1 MRNIY
6 NFRQHVLLQ
15 DSIITMIRPRIFTRS
30 WGIEVYGDE
39 QEACNVGKDIK
50 YSMCNSFYNHI
61 EEETIF

>member
-1 MRNIY
+1 M
-6 NFRQHVLLQ
+6 Q

-30 WGIEVYGDE
+30 WGIEEYGDE
-39 QEACNVGKDIK
+39 QEACNVEKDIK